1 MKTMKATLTIKEAA
15 DILRVSENS
24 LRRNVDVW
32 EIPNIRNGNRVLILT
47 DRFFREFLQVPEKKL
62 EEYYDTL
69 RDGEGV

>member
-15 DILRVSENS
+15 DILRVSESS